1 MGADQ
6 CLVPLDVAS
15 NGWHVAMTESRFYDT
30 RINMVKIFRIA
41 AIFLSC
47 SALAIGARAEIG
59 VVAAVNQVL
68 SGQPPNAKER
78 ELFLSNVL
86 VTNEKLTT
94 SEVGNAQILMLDQT
108 SISISP
114 NSELVLDEFIYD
126 PDQNIGKIALSLS
139 KGVMRFVGGKISK
152 NKDAVVQTPSAS
164 MSIRGGLA
172 LIKVDN
178 LGATEVIHVA
188 GEYTKITSGGRTLTL
203 SRPEARAVISAPQ
216 NVRSDNKKTSAGA
229 QKDSQSGLSE
239 PSDAPDDKPSS
250 DGGPIGLDAE
260 KPLPPPGAPQDEG
273 PVTKADGLPP
283 LEPREGP
290 EAQNSTPIPAG
301 SPSLPPP
308 PLPQGTNVGSGQP
321 PVTNA
326 PALNTNLGAVP
337 VYTGIASPE
346 MLAGFT
352 TQLNGPSGD
361 PAAYYALV
369 PSSSPNGS
377 KNNEPPLPRG
387 SDANEGK
394 PAPPSSAEGEG
405 PPPPPAPAEGEGLPP
420 TPSLAVEE
428 DRPPPPSLAAGEGR
442 PPPPSLAVG
451 EDRPSP
457 PGLLTQPAPSNAAIA
472 FEPQL
477 AVQPNLDRN
486 LFFGGPNVINDQ
498 PISTAGE
505 QLAPLGQQIAPV
517 VNQIATQ
524 TVNGNEGQTS
534 RLSGVT
540 FSSDDVLN
548 PFIQNSDLTRITNL
562 GNIVV
567 SDSTLFSSD
576 TNNNASSQ
584 FTLNTVENNN
594 GFPSTTFFEG
604 SEASSLGRPGTTKA
618 FFLFDLENE
627 FIYIQSSGASSQ
639 NDPRIA
645 TENTLIASTFSG
657 VNFNNNFNATS
668 GQTISQRYDVFED
681 LVTGDVLN
689 FSQGGVTPSDGILD
703 NFGTLFFIAPP
714 GKTIYE
720 PTGSHR
726 SENGGKVLIG
736 HATVHSNDPA
746 LRQWSLGVFT
756 GSTFTDDDGDLQ
768 MFASGFGNR
777 SVNDGSKDAPSGWS
791 VKGLGLLDSGQG
803 TVFGLNGDYVILS
816 PQSNFT
822 SEDGKIENFESA
834 LINPF
839 SEPSFGS
846 RGVFGVSGVSK
857 LNTKLTETQDQRVAL
872 TNAVSDLSGTLDKT
886 FGGIVNDTTGTVSHS
901 LHGFTAGSLYSTD
914 TSGGASGLNR
924 IRKDAQYIEP
934 TSTHIAFEP
943 STSDVAMFIRGA
955 KGSDTPGA
963 FSAATYDLGFGAL
976 PSKIVGVSNTQ
987 SAMVNDAVFGA
998 NAGATDE
1005 LWTGGS
1011 LRVNAAIDGNQVEQ
1025 LSRFDSPTGFNGA
1038 MASVGLVGS
1047 GGDGQF
1053 NSSVDTTP
1061 EFYRWGY
1068 WTGSFSHASGSGT
1081 GVTGIRQDHFNL
1093 NPWVAGSPVDNLA
1106 LPQSGKASYNGF
1118 VVGHIDNGAGEVVA
1132 DGGGFTATA
1141 DFGTRSI
1148 TANFT
1153 DLFGQDFSLSNMS
1166 ISSLGAGYTG
1176 TASASL
1182 SGSLKNIEVNG
1193 LFFKAQRNGSIDT
1206 TAATGGSLVF
1216 KNGQQLVGS
1225 GVFGGDRVSD

>member
-1 MGADQ
+1 M
-6 CLVPLDVAS
+6 
-15 NGWHVAMTESRFYDT
+15 AMTQSKFYDIK
-30 RINMVKIFRIA
+30 INMVKVFRIL
-41 AIFLSC
+41 AIFLAF

-59 VVAAVNQVL
+59 VVAAVNKVL

-86 VTNEKLTT
+86 VADEKLTT

-216 NVRSDNKKTSAGA
+216 IVRSDNKKTSARA
-229 QKDSQSGLSE
+229 QKDSQSSLSE
-239 PSDAPDDKPSS
+239 PSDGPDDKPSS
-250 DGGPIGLDAE
+250 DGGPIGLDSE
-260 KPLPPPGAPQDEG
+260 KPPPPPGAPQDEG

-283 LEPREGP
+283 LQPREGP

-321 PVTNA
+321 LVTNA
-326 PALNTNLGAVP
+326 PALDSNLGAVP

-377 KNNEPPLPRG
+377 KNNEPPPPSG

-405 PPPPPAPAEGEGLPP
+405 PPPPPASAEGKGLPP
-420 TPSLAVEE
+420 TPILAAEE
-428 DRPPPPSLAAGEGR
+428 DRPPPPSLAGGEA
-442 PPPPSLAVG
+442 PPAPSSSLAAG

-457 PGLLTQPAPSNAAIA
+457 PGSLTQPAPSNATIA
-472 FEPQL
+472 FKPQL
-477 AVQPNLDRN
+477 AGQPNLDRN

-540 FSSDDVLN
+540 FSSNDVLN

-562 GNIVV
+562 GSIVI
-567 SDSTLFSSD
+567 SNSTLFSSNTD
-576 TNNNASSQ
+576 NTASRQ
-584 FTLNTVENNN
+584 VTLNEVENTT

-618 FFLFDLENE
+618 FFLFDLEDE
-627 FIYIQSSGASSQ
+627 FIYIQGSGASSQ
-639 NDPRIA
+639 NDSRIA

-657 VNFNNNFNATS
+657 LNFNNNFNASS

-714 GKTIYE
+714 GKSIYD
-720 PTGSHR
+720 PTAAHR

-756 GSTFTDDDGDLQ
+756 GSTFTDDDGDFQ
-768 MFASGFGNR
+768 IFASGFGNR
-777 SVNDGSKDAPSGWS
+777 SINDGSKDAPSGWS

-803 TVFGLNGDYVILS
+803 TVFGLNGDYVVLS

-822 SEDGKIENFESA
+822 STDGKIENFESG

-839 SEPSFGS
+839 AEPSFGS

-857 LNTKLTETQDQRVAL
+857 LNSKLTESQDQRVAL
-872 TNAVSDLSGTLDKT
+872 TNAVSDLSSTLDKR
-886 FGGIVNDTTGTVSHS
+886 FSGIVNDTIGTVSHS

-914 TSGGASGLNR
+914 TSGGASGANR
-924 IRKDAQYIEP
+924 IRKNAQYIEP

-963 FSAATYDLGFGAL
+963 FAAATYDLGFGAL

-1011 LRVNAAIDGNQVEQ
+1011 LKVNAAIEGNQAEQ

-1068 WTGSFSHASGSGT
+1068 WTGSFSYASGSGT
-1081 GVTGIRQDHFNL
+1081 GATGIRQDHFNL

-1106 LPQSGKASYNGF
+1106 LPQTGKASYNGF
-1118 VVGHIDNGAGEVVA
+1118 VVGHIDDGAGEVVA

-1141 DFGTRSI
+1141 DFGNRSI

-1153 DLFGQDFSLSNMS
+1153 DLFGQDFSVSNMS
-1166 ISSLGAGYTG
+1166 IESIGAGYTG

-1182 SGSLKNIEVNG
+1182 SGSPKSIEVNG

-1206 TAATGGSLVF
+1206 AAATGGSLVF